1 MAEGARS
8 VEGGLQVYEFLGFR
22 EEPDQPN
29 LLLCLRDRN
38 RLTAELLALTVTKLQ
53 ELQQY
58 FSETLGT
65 FFFFFFAIVIVSCDV
80 KLTLAILCIPQA
92 ACRTWTCSSAARGK
106 RRRLR
111 ARRSDSQRR
120 WPK

>member
-1 MAEGARS
+1 

-22 EEPDQPN
+22 EEPGQPN

-58 FSETLGT
+58 FSETLGI
-65 FFFFFFAIVIVSCDV
+65 FFFA
-80 KLTLAILCIPQA
+80 
-92 ACRTWTCSSAARGK
+92 
-106 RRRLR
+106 
-111 ARRSDSQRR
+111 RS
-120 WPK
+120 